1 MYCIYLVVSCYFEQ
15 HPSKQ
20 ETMIEQI
27 VLDYKTHLYNSPK
40 SVREKLSY
48 FKKIS
53 DKGLENF
60 TDAQIA
66 DLKAEFIKFVNV
78 NFAFFAD
85 TYPTK
90 LFRVTNNKTLN
101 DGKKV
106 RLQKIDQLIGPP
118 LDKSYY
124 GRCNLPGE
132 SVFYAALNF
141 RTAIWETKPEE
152 GDLITV
158 SEWEIKEGKRLDT
171 QMIFH
176 PTFTNLSEESNHAY
190 NAWLDKKKE
199 MGIEISEIFE
209 DLMKF
214 FTEEF
219 MKVVQSDRKKNYLFS
234 SIFSSRFL
242 QGKRDKNG
250 FKIEAIAYPS
260 VKMKYGLTNLA
271 ILNELVFEKL
281 NLNSI
286 TLYEVGETNYDETNV
301 LNDDLIKVS
310 PLIIQTKDFDFV
322 NNKIN
327 YDADAELNQAIE
339 LHEKFIKNNS

>member
-1 MYCIYLVVSCYFEQ
+1 
-15 HPSKQ
+15 
-20 ETMIEQI
+20 MIEEI
-27 VLDYKTHLYNSPK
+27 VLDYRTHLYNSPK
-40 SVREKLSY
+40 SIKEKLAY
-48 FKKIS
+48 FKEIS
-53 DKGLENF
+53 NNGLENF
-60 TDAQIA
+60 SEEKIA
-66 DLKAEFIKFVNV
+66 KLKGEFVKFVNV

-101 DGKKV
+101 EGKKV
-106 RLQKIDQLIGPP
+106 KLQKVDQLIGPP
-118 LDKSYY
+118 LNKSYY

-141 RTAIWETKPEE
+141 RTAIWETKPEK

-158 SEWEIKEGKRLDT
+158 SEWEIKEGQRLDT

-176 PTFTNLSEESNHAY
+176 PELTNLSDESKYAF
-190 NAWLDKKKE
+190 NAWLNKKNE
-199 MGIEISEIFE
+199 MGIEIAEIFE
-209 DLMKF
+209 DLLKF

-219 MKVVQSDRKKNYLFS
+219 MKIVHSEKKENYLFS
-234 SIFSSRFL
+234 SIFASRFL

-281 NLNSI
+281 NLKSI
-286 TLYEVGETNYDETNV
+286 TLYEIGETNYDETNV

-310 PLIIQTKDFDFV
+310 PLIIQTKDFDVV

-327 YDADAELNQAIE
+327 YDANAELNQAIE
-339 LHEKFIKNNS
+339 LHEKFLKNNS

>member
-1 MYCIYLVVSCYFEQ
+1 
-15 HPSKQ
+15 
-20 ETMIEQI
+20 MIEQI
-27 VLDYKTHLYNSPK
+27 VVDYKTHLYNSPK
-40 SVREKLSY
+40 SIKEKLSY
-48 FKKIS
+48 FKEIS
-53 DKGLENF
+53 NNGLENF
-60 TDAQIA
+60 TEEQIA
-66 DLKAEFIKFVNV
+66 NLKAEFIKFVNV

-101 DGKKV
+101 EGKKV
-106 RLQKIDQLIGPP
+106 KLQKVDQLIGPP
-118 LDKSYY
+118 LNKSYY
-124 GRCNLPGE
+124 GRCNLPDE

-141 RTAIWETKPEE
+141 RTAIWETKPEK

-158 SEWEIKEGKRLDT
+158 SEWEIKEGQRLDT

-176 PTFTNLSEESNHAY
+176 PELTNLSEESKHAF
-190 NAWLDKKKE
+190 NAWLNKKKE
-199 MGIEISEIFE
+199 MGSEITEIFE

-219 MKVVQSDRKKNYLFS
+219 MKIVHSEKKENYLFS

-260 VKMKYGLTNLA
+260 VKMQYGLTNLA

-281 NLNSI
+281 NLKSI
-286 TLYEVGETNYDETNV
+286 TLYEIVETNYDETNV

-310 PLIIQTKDFDFV
+310 PLIIQTKDFDIV

-327 YDADAELNQAIE
+327 YDANAELNQAIE
-339 LHEKFIKNNS
+339 LHEKFLKNNS